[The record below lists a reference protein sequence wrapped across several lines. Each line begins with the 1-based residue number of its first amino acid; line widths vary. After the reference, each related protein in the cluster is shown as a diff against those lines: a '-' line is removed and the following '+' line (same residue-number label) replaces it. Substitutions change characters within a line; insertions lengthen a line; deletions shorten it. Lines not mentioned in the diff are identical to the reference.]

1 MGDKTEREELFQKS
15 IASDAERAR
24 FAESWALMINE
35 VLPEETS
42 VRNIFTVENIPAGA
56 VPIYTNDVQ
65 PISAWYL
72 PKFGQVPQ
80 NIVEIDEV
88 TVPTFELMGDVE
100 YKIRDAK
107 HARISIADRA
117 MMRLKDS
124 MIEQEEE
131 AGWALLRAASSGSAI
146 SVSGATGLTK
156 AVVDQA
162 WRTMETNR
170 GYRVTDI
177 YVSPSGMADLR
188 GWTQTTIDPVTQR
201 EIFVNAGM
209 PSIYGAQI
217 HVVHFLA
224 STEAYFIDATPNK
237 LGFMPVRDELQTFDD
252 PVAIK
257 KFRVGVLAREEIGFV
272 VMDSNAIVAA
282 TLSY

>member
-15 IASDAERAR
+15 IASDVERAR

-100 YKIRDAK
+100 YKLRDAK

-146 SVSGATGLTK
+146 SVSGAVGLTK
-156 AVVDQA
+156 AVVDKA
-162 WRTMETNR
+162 WREMETNR
-170 GYRVTDI
+170 GYKVTDI
-177 YVSPSGMADLR
+177 YVSASGMADIR
-188 GWTQTTIDPVTQR
+188 AWTQTTIDPVTQR

-237 LGFMPVRDELQTFDD
+237 LGFMPIRDELQTFDD

-272 VMDSNAIVAA
+272 VMDAHAIVAA
-282 TLSY
+282 TLTN